1 MIDVGAKSVCF
12 ACDECGIH
20 EQIEC
25 RMRVARELGE
35 NLQYDHCSCDK
46 VGDEFWAGG
55 YCEDAFAEKPSKRNE
70 GRRKTGR
77 AYRRK
82 MRRKTIKKY
91 RIRDGLGWSFGP
103 HINGHWEGDEYIL
116 GNYVEYPRSSKNKV
130 FFKRVS
136 NKAVRRSKSLP
147 LKGNGYRKVFD
158 YWWTIT

>member
-1 MIDVGAKSVCF
+1 MIDVGAKTVCF

-20 EQIEC
+20 EQVER
-25 RMRVARELGE
+25 RMQVARELGE

-55 YCEDAFAEKPSKRNE
+55 YCEDAFAEKPSKRNG

-116 GNYVEYPRSSKNKV
+116 GNYVEYPSVNA
-130 FFKRVS
+130 
-136 NKAVRRSKSLP
+136 N
-147 LKGNGYRKVFD
+147 LKL
-158 YWWTIT
+158 

>member
-1 MIDVGAKSVCF
+1 MIDVGNVCF
-12 ACDECGIH
+12 ACDECGICQ
-20 EQIEC
+20 ELEW
-25 RMRVARELGE
+25 RSRVAQEHGE
-35 NLQYDHCSCDK
+35 PIQFDHCACEK
-46 VGDEFWAGG
+46 VGDEFWAAG
-55 YCEDAFAEKPSKRNE
+55 YCGDAFAEKPMVNSG

-77 AYRRK
+77 AFRRK

-91 RIRDGLGWSFGP
+91 RIRDGQGWSFGP
-103 HINGHWEGDEYIL
+103 HINGHWEGDEFVL

>member
-1 MIDVGAKSVCF
+1 MCVSPATSAVF
-12 ACDECGIH
+12 TSRLNA
-20 EQIEC
+20 EC
-25 RMRVARELGE
+25 RSPVSSGKISNTTIVVATKSEMSFGPEGTARTL
-35 NLQYDHCSCDK
+35 LL
-46 VGDEFWAGG
+46 
-55 YCEDAFAEKPSKRNE
+55 RNPPKE
-70 GRRKTGR
+70 MKSGAKTGR

-91 RIRDGLGWSFGP
+91 RIRDGQGWSFGP
-103 HINGHWEGDEYIL
+103 HINGHWEGDEYVL

-136 NKAVRRSKSLP
+136 NKAVRRSESLP

>member
-1 MIDVGAKSVCF
+1 MIDVGSVSF
-12 ACDECGIH
+12 ACDECGICQ
-20 EQIEC
+20 ELEW
-25 RMRVARELGE
+25 RSRVAQELGE
-35 NLQYDHCSCDK
+35 PIQFDHCACEK
-46 VGDEFWAGG
+46 VGDEFWAAG
-55 YCEDAFAEKPSKRNE
+55 YCGDAFAEKPMVNSG

-77 AYRRK
+77 AFRRK

-91 RIRDGLGWSFGP
+91 RIRDGQGWSFGP

-158 YWWTIT
+158 YWWAIT